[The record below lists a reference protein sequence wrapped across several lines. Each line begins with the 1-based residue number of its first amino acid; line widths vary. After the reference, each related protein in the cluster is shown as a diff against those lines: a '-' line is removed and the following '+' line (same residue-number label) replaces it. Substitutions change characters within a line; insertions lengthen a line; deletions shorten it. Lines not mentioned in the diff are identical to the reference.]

1 MRFNKILKIVLVFAF
16 VFIASQQIRAQ
27 YAYGLSDIVYD
38 NTTGK
43 VTSLSRTSL
52 DYWAG
57 LHYDPAVVGGMFQQ
71 GQLLGYSSHTGFA
84 NVFSALVR
92 LRTLNSAPPD
102 TRYDVLS
109 DHYIVAYFYTTVI
122 IWDDE
127 TPVPVRRYYDPLGFG
142 SFGGGAE
149 PGWSSFKG
157 SEARENFWEYQYF
170 YLGTTGK
177 GIIANPTI
185 CQLPL
190 TENNAAPC
198 PSPTPTPVPVTVQIT
213 NRFKPNQDLSASSEI
228 QQALV
233 GASIDL
239 RAVVS
244 PESSQTTYRWTSE
257 SSLGDQCNTNSLC
270 SVKFNQPTPDNQ
282 YHTINLEVR
291 QGSQPPVTKSVKIK
305 VSMPAIT
312 YTGTER
318 MPRVTNAGNPCVLN
332 GTQGLQ
338 FLILGCPDTIP
349 ATRNSIDDYGFYTK
363 AVVTPPT
370 GFISDGTTSYVEFR
384 QLIKPIR
391 KRFGRNVSECLV
403 FDTAGQDGWREDF
416 NGRDPDLFR
425 EFSQNG
431 FKLRSTF
438 RNNATGADAGATLE
452 FLDSPA
458 TGLANTNDNN
468 ANLNKYTNE
477 DEFETYVTYFVG
489 LEDDENLGDQH
500 RHALALMPWKWSGS
514 AEKRS
519 SGWQLVG
526 AKFPETEPTPV
537 GSQLKTFSLT
547 STGERAFT
555 GTFRDDNMRYE
566 SCGTKPP
573 VNIRTK
579 RTVAIWRAGGGL
591 WYVMNPDG
599 SVQAVVAWGV
609 DYDIP
614 VPGDYDGDGISDFAV
629 YRPDNP
635 ATPEDECQYGCS
647 WFILKSTGGSVYG
660 YQMGAKGDKPVPADY
675 DGDGKTEMAVFRPS
689 SAHWYQARTRDNT
702 FYDIQFGQPGDT
714 PVPSDYDGDGID
726 DLGVWSP
733 AGATWSILN
742 SSNQSTTA
750 QQWGFST
757 DKPVI
762 GDYDGDGKTDIAN
775 WQTDG
780 NWHILLSGNSQTR
793 DFPFGIQATD
803 IPVQGDYDDD
813 GKTDIAVWR
822 PSNGV
827 WYIVNSSNGQIQYKY
842 WGMDGDVPVPAAY

>member
-1 MRFNKILKIVLVFAF
+1 MSFKKILKIVLVFTF
-16 VFIASQQIRAQ
+16 LFIASQEIRAQ

-57 LHYDPAVVGGMFQQ
+57 LHYDPAVVGGVFQE
-71 GQLLGYSSHTGFA
+71 GQLLGYSSHTGYA
-84 NVFSALVR
+84 NVFSALVS
-92 LRTLNSAPPD
+92 LRTVNSAPPD

-127 TPVPVRRYYDPLGFG
+127 TPVPVRRYYDPFGFG
-142 SFGGGAE
+142 SFGGGSE

-157 SEARENFWEYQYF
+157 SAARESFWEYQYF

-177 GIIANPTI
+177 GIIANPTV
-185 CQLPL
+185 CHLPL
-190 TENNAAPC
+190 AENNAAPC
-198 PSPTPTPVPVTVQIT
+198 PTPTPITVQIT
-213 NRFKPNQDLSASSEI
+213 NRFKPNQDLSASSEV

-233 GASIDL
+233 GASVDL

-244 PESSQTTYRWTSE
+244 PESSQTTYRWTSA

-270 SVKFNQPTPDNQ
+270 SVKFNQPTQDNQ

-291 QGSQPPVTKSVKIK
+291 QGSQPPVTKSVRIK
-305 VSMPAIT
+305 VSMPTIT

-318 MPRVTNAGNPCVLN
+318 MPRVTTSSNPCVVGILTN
-332 GTQGLQ
+332 AQN
-338 FLILGCPDTIP
+338 LILGCPDTIP
-349 ATRNSIDDYGFYTK
+349 ATRNSIDDYGLYAK

-384 QLIKPIR
+384 QLVKPAR
-391 KRFGRNVSECLV
+391 KSFGRNVSECLV

-416 NGRDPDLFR
+416 NGRDPELFP
-425 EFSQNG
+425 EFLAAG

-438 RNNATGADAGATLE
+438 RNNATGTNADAILE
-452 FLDSPA
+452 FLDSPG
-458 TGLANTNDNN
+458 TVLANTNANN
-468 ANLNKYTNE
+468 VNLNKYTI
-477 DEFETYVTYFVG
+477 DDQFETYVTYFAG
-489 LEDDENLGDQH
+489 LEDSENLGDEY
-500 RHALALMPWKWSGS
+500 RHALAVMPWKWSGA

-526 AKFPETEPTPV
+526 AKFPQTEPTPV
-537 GSQLKTFSLT
+537 GSELKTFSLT
-547 STGERAFT
+547 STGERAFS
-555 GTFRDDNMRYE
+555 GTFRNDNERYE
-566 SCGTKPP
+566 SCSSKPP

-579 RTVAIWRAGGGL
+579 RNIAVWRNGI
-591 WYVMNPDG
+591 WYVMNEHG
-599 SVQAVVAWGV
+599 GTQTVIQWGV

-635 ATPEDECQYGCS
+635 ATPEDECQFGGGCA
-647 WFILKSTGGSVYG
+647 WYIIKSAGGSLYG
-660 YQMGAKGDKPVPADY
+660 YQLGAKDDKPVPADY
-675 DGDGKTEMAVFRPS
+675 DGDGKTDMAVFRPS
-689 SAHWYQARTRDNT
+689 NAGWYQVRSSDNT
-702 FYDIQFGQPGDT
+702 FYGIQFGQFND
-714 PVPSDYDGDGID
+714 VFVSSDFDGDGID
-726 DLGVWSP
+726 DLSVWSP
-733 AGATWSILN
+733 TNAAWTILN
-742 SSNQSTTA
+742 SSNQAVTS

-775 WQTDG
+775 WQADG
-780 NWHILLSGNSQTR
+780 LWHILLS
-793 DFPFGIQATD
+793 
-803 IPVQGDYDDD
+803 
-813 GKTDIAVWR
+813 
-822 PSNGV
+822 SN
-827 WYIVNSSNGQIQYKY
+827 
-842 WGMDGDVPVPAAY
+842 